1 MPESIY
7 LVGPERQVLEIF
19 NPVWGSSRLEPRRF
33 VSAESAMEGL
43 RNSEPPKG
51 VLISYP
57 LWDATLEELLRGIRS
72 AAANGELVP
81 TFVVAPESSIAELGL
96 YEDLGVVVLSESQDS
111 QTLRRRVREGLFPV
125 PRVGQRVVVRM
136 EVHLGSGK
144 LLRLCQSENLSVS
157 GMLIRTS
164 EEYPIGST
172 IGFEFVLPGDEES
185 LRGEA
190 QIVRH
195 TQPEVEQT
203 QGIGVRFV
211 SLEEDGEERLRRF
224 VG

>member
-19 NPVWGSSRLEPRRF
+19 NPVWGSTRLEPRRF
-33 VSAESAMEGL
+33 VSAESAMENL
-43 RNSEPPKG
+43 RNSDPPKG

-57 LWDATLEELLRGIRS
+57 LWDATLEELIRGIRS
-72 AAANGELVP
+72 TGANGELVP
-81 TFVVAPESSIAELGL
+81 TFVVAPESAIPELGL
-96 YEDLGVVVLSESQDS
+96 YEDLGVVVLSESQDR

-125 PRVGQRVVVRM
+125 PRVGQRVAVRI
-136 EVHLGSGK
+136 EVNLGSGK

-157 GMLIRTS
+157 GMLIRSS

-172 IGFEFVLPGDEES
+172 ISLEFVLPGDEEP

-195 TQPEVEQT
+195 TRPEVEQT
-203 QGIGVRFV
+203 RGIGVRFV